1 MVRYKKKVNKGL
13 IVLSQGETIGMMT
26 LLAIIAVLL
35 AFSVFRPVVQLTRQ
49 DRMAFHRLDSL
60 LALQEEETD
69 MPARASPQENANK
82 NKVAGGSR
90 HREERSDVATR
101 RLTDQREV
109 IHMSSDG
116 SRTSKV
122 EKAKTAVAEKPG
134 INKMPV
140 MVVIDINLADSTG
153 LMDLPQIGAVM
164 SSRIQR
170 YRERLGGFVAME
182 QLYEVKG
189 MDTARYEVIRPYITL
204 GEHDLRKL
212 RVNSDEFKVLL
223 RHPYLDYDQVK
234 VIVNH
239 RERRGL
245 ITSWQQLHA
254 LLPDCNPLLEH
265 YLDYQ

>member
-1 MVRYKKKVNKGL
+1 
-13 IVLSQGETIGMMT
+13 
-26 LLAIIAVLL
+26 
-35 AFSVFRPVVQLTRQ
+35 
-49 DRMAFHRLDSL
+49 
-60 LALQEEETD
+60 
-69 MPARASPQENANK
+69 
-82 NKVAGGSR
+82 
-90 HREERSDVATR
+90 
-101 RLTDQREV
+101 
-109 IHMSSDG
+109 MSSDG

-122 EKAKTAVAEKPG
+122 EKAKTAVTEKPG

-140 MVVIDINLADSTG
+140 MVVIDINLADSTT

-204 GEHDLRKL
+204 GEHNLRKL

-265 YLDYQ
+265 YIDYQ